1 MPSRPHYL
9 HHVQLITMYLP
20 ALPNLYM
27 YARLLPIPALIGC
40 PVNGY
45 GEVADM
51 FMLMATM
58 QGRVPVACTCK
69 GIGTPYAGAM
79 HGTEGIGDS
88 FQLALG
94 SLQWAVRM
102 ICKLLT
108 AYC

>member
-9 HHVQLITMYLP
+9 HHVQLITTLP
-20 ALPNLYM
+20 IALPNPYT
-27 YARLLPIPALIGC
+27 YARLLPIPALIGY

-58 QGRVPVACTCK
+58 QGRVPVAYTYK
-69 GIGTPYAGAM
+69 GIGTLSVGAM

-88 FQLALG
+88 FQFAACSG
-94 SLQWAVRM
+94 R
-102 ICKLLT
+102 
-108 AYC
+108 